1 MAMTKAETQTLDA
14 VYEQGVFRVIHPE
27 NVDLSE
33 GQKVRI
39 IVERRLTPKE
49 ITELAASV
57 YDGLPEEE
65 IREIERIALDRSN
78 FFGGRTP

>member
-1 MAMTKAETQTLDA
+1 MAMTKPETQTLDA

-27 NVDLSE
+27 TVDLSE
-33 GQKVRI
+33 GQRVRI

-57 YDGLPEEE
+57 YDGLPAEE

-78 FFGGRTP
+78 FFGDRTP